1 MQRRKSIKNIALL
14 AGGMI
19 ALPAW
24 AKAWSLESLPK
35 LTVPLPLAEGNT
47 LALIIEAIIPESGSI
62 KGATALGIP
71 AFINTMLAD
80 CYEKKVVDNVQ
91 KGLAKVESTAQT
103 KYQQAFAALSM
114 AQKQAILLE
123 AEKSEDKD
131 YKEFYSLIKNLTIQG
146 YTTSEYV
153 MTNFLQY
160 EMAPGHYHGCVP
172 VKS

>member
-1 MQRRKSIKNIALL
+1 MHRRKSIKNMALL
-14 AGGMI
+14 AGGLI

-24 AKAWSLESLPK
+24 AKGWTVERLPSLA
-35 LTVPLPLAEGNT
+35 TPLPLAEGDT

-62 KGATALGIP
+62 KGATAVGVP
-71 AFINTMLAD
+71 AFIHTMLAD
-80 CYEKKVVDNVQ
+80 CYEKKVQENVQ
-91 KGLAKVESTAQT
+91 KGLAKVESSAQS
-103 KYQQAFAALSM
+103 KHQQNFAALTM

-153 MTNFLQY
+153 MTTFLHY